1 MRKIHKLM
9 VVCLLL
15 IYSSGV
21 YGQIRTVSG
30 VVTSNLDQSPVADVD
45 VRVKGSIE
53 AVKTDEQGKYS
64 IGVPETSSKILTFS
78 HADFDLEEVVL
89 GGRTQLDMELT
100 TSVRYNQYGMQ
111 VNRTPLNTEER
122 DGILMFESADQD
134 YKMWFDLRVQAEGAA
149 FFGDTWN
156 DIGNGVAMRRVRVAF
171 KAELPGNWEA
181 EFDMDFGDA
190 LADLKDAFLLYRA
203 SDRLDI
209 KMGNFKERFSMEQNT
224 SSRWLTFMER
234 PAALRTI
241 APSRHIGMQFHYHR
255 PYVVAVGGLH
265 FQDVGDFEAVRNRKD
280 NNAGAG
286 VNEGYSVTGKLTF
299 MPFYHEIDKGLH
311 FGIAGSYRTPKTHD
325 NIDVVRYDSR
335 SNSNINRKKYLDTNR
350 IPQVDDYILTNFE
363 LAGNFK
369 NLRFQTEYIMST
381 VNRYEEKIDGKNVGS
396 LESEKFSGFYAMG
409 SMLLFG
415 GTQLYN
421 TYQGEYTQPI
431 QGKDWGDVELGLRYD
446 FADFNSRMDGVMGG
460 SGEGFTLAVNYYAP
474 KNVKFAINY
483 GYLNFD
489 RYANQR
495 GRLIVGNDANGT
507 PTTDPF
513 LVDPSMSDRKPGERF
528 HFISVRFQV
537 AF

>member
-1 MRKIHKLM
+1 M